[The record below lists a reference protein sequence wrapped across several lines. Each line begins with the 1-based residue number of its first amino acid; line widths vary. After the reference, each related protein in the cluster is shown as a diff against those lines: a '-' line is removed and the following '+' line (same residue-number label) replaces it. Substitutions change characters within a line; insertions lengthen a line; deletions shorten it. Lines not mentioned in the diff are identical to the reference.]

1 MRKIIYLANITVKE
15 LVKGKPIERTYFN
28 RSHVDGATKYKNMDI
43 VRVEKI
49 EELGK
54 TNY

>member
-15 LVKGKPIERTYFN
+15 LIKGKPTERTYYN
-28 RSHVDGATKYKNMDI
+28 CSHVDGATKYKNKDI

-49 EELGK
+49 KELGK